1 MCSHYPVTVLCW
13 GYGNWDMFSSCKT
26 KTPCLLL
33 VTTTSVFCSLGLSC
47 FLGLVKLSPPS
58 VDKHSKAEPGLF
70 LLLVID
76 KLQETSVWDLL
87 CLVQLVNQQQFYTQ
101 AWRAGGRCGGLLV
114 QSWCGHKHWEC
125 CPRRLRGGC
134 GLWKGCGL
142 LFSDPAS
149 STSCRLSDWA
159 SVRLED
165 STAHL
170 CQWCLTSGLV
180 LRSVPVAHTGG

>member
-13 GYGNWDMFSSCKT
+13 GYSNWDMFSSCKM

-33 VTTTSVFCSLGLSC
+33 VTTTSVFCSLGLSY

-87 CLVQLVNQQQFYTQ
+87 CLVQLVNQQHFYTQ

-114 QSWCGHKHWEC
+114 QSWCGYKHWEC
-125 CPRRLRGGC
+125 LPGRSRGGSE
-134 GLWKGCGL
+134 LWEGKWAPVLWPAPHAGCQTGEM
-142 LFSDPAS
+142 
-149 STSCRLSDWA
+149 SDWKIAQHTSA
-159 SVRLED
+159 SG
-165 STAHL
+165 A
-170 CQWCLTSGLV
+170 
-180 LRSVPVAHTGG
+180 